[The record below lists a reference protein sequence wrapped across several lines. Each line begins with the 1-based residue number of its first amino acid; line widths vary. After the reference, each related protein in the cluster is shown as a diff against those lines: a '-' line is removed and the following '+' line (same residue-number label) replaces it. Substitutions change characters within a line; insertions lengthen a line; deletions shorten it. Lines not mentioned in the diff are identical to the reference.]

1 MYCNASLATAVNQ
14 INGEPREK
22 ARRRIADLNRW
33 DRLIP
38 SASDRQALLES
49 LLWQALGTVEG
60 RVRPLGVV
68 STTPHASRL
77 DLKVE
82 DEASLGALLALLPYR
97 DRRGTWRGVRDLRA
111 RSEGNRLRLELVC
124 PGDSFRWREQDPP
137 PQVLLSG
144 FKSAVLPAQL
154 QAHSDALTSQGC
166 VPSWD
171 PQAFPYEQRRR
182 EPLARN
188 VLEQHRPGA
197 VIASAL
203 LRRTRVWQSL
213 AGRHDLTVE
222 HALADYGV
230 AWTVTRTIDTGVP
243 LHDDRIA
250 DVLTDSVVGPGLRFL
265 DHDCTPEVCTL
276 RFTPDARRAHTTL
289 AVTTR
294 AEIQSGSVSAR
305 PLLALGEAFPPRTA
319 FAAAQA
325 RRAPAPAAGHVVFLG
340 AVSDLRADRLWRDEP
355 DFLAQ
360 QLASAWALQGHRTA
374 VLTVGRTSDFDPD
387 FSSYRVTEWPREG
400 APSGHR
406 PITRLRLDCF
416 PGQLW
421 GGDIATP
428 RGLFDLVDTTA
439 IAQSLADA
447 RRRFDRILVINTCDG
462 PHLSKLY
469 QEVDHVV
476 LTLPQAWYART
487 ADTPPW
493 QRTSGESPTVGL
505 TPEGSALEWKHRHI
519 GSSTLSHMPF
529 AGVLLLHD
537 ASQPSPALDAFDT
550 QVEEHLSQL
559 GTPILGHFTYDPALM
574 PVNPHYPGA
583 GAATVLDPITTGQS
597 AAITSAAIG
606 LARRLWPD
614 EAQDDLKAVV
624 PTPSTQRKRRRRA
637 HEVAHVVT
645 RP

>member
-49 LLWQALGTVEG
+49 LLWQALGMVEG

-68 STTPHASRL
+68 STVPHASRL

-82 DEASLGALLALLPYR
+82 DETSLASLLALLPYR

-111 RSEGNRLRLELVC
+111 RSEGNHLRFELVC
-124 PGDSFRWREQDPP
+124 PSASFRWRDHAPQ
-137 PQVLLSG
+137 PQVLVSG
-144 FKSAVLPAQL
+144 FKSARLPAQL
-154 QAHSDALTSQGC
+154 QAHADALTSQGC

-197 VIASAL
+197 ALASAL

-213 AGRHDLTVE
+213 AGHHALTVD
-222 HALADYGV
+222 HALTDYGV
-230 AWTVTRTIDTGVP
+230 AWTVTRTIDTGEQ
-243 LHDDRIA
+243 LHDDRIT
-250 DVLTDSVVGPGLRFL
+250 DVLTDSVVGPGLLFL
-265 DHDCTPEVCTL
+265 DHDCCPEVCTL

-294 AEIQSGSVSAR
+294 AKNQPGSVSAR
-305 PLLALGEAFPPRTA
+305 PLLALGEPLPPRTP

-325 RRAPAPAAGHVVFLG
+325 RRSPAPAAGHVVFLG

-355 DFLAQ
+355 VFLAQ
-360 QLASAWALQGHRTA
+360 QLASAWALRGQRTA
-374 VLTVGRTSDFDPD
+374 VLTVDRTRDFNAD

-421 GGDIATP
+421 GGDIATS
-428 RGLFDLVDTTA
+428 RGLFHLVDTTA

-447 RRRFDRILVINTCDG
+447 RRRFDRILVTNACDG

-469 QEVDHVV
+469 QEVDHGAHASAGTVC
-476 LTLPQAWYART
+476 AG
-487 ADTPPW
+487 
-493 QRTSGESPTVGL
+493 SGN
-505 TPEGSALEWKHRHI
+505 
-519 GSSTLSHMPF
+519 
-529 AGVLLLHD
+529 
-537 ASQPSPALDAFDT
+537 PALAA
-550 QVEEHLSQL
+550 HL
-559 GTPILGHFTYDPALM
+559 GGEP
-574 PVNPHYPGA
+574 NC
-583 GAATVLDPITTGQS
+583 
-597 AAITSAAIG
+597 
-606 LARRLWPD
+606 
-614 EAQDDLKAVV
+614 
-624 PTPSTQRKRRRRA
+624 RA
-637 HEVAHVVT
+637 HP
-645 RP
+645 RRFGS

>member
-1 MYCNASLATAVNQ
+1 MYGNASLATAVNQ
-14 INGEPREK
+14 ISGEPREK
-22 ARRRIADLNRW
+22 ARRRIAELNRR

-49 LLWQALGTVEG
+49 LFWQALGTVEG
-60 RVRPLGVV
+60 CVRPLGVV
-68 STTPHASRL
+68 SSTPHASRL

-82 DEASLGALLALLPYR
+82 DEASLISLLALLPYR

-111 RSEGNRLRLELVC
+111 RSEGNRVRFELVC
-124 PGDSFRWREQDPP
+124 PSASFRWHDHDPQ
-137 PQVLLSG
+137 PQVVVSG
-144 FKSAVLPAQL
+144 FKSAVLPARL
-154 QAHSDALTSQGC
+154 QAHADALTRQGC

-197 VIASAL
+197 ALASAL

-213 AGRHDLTVE
+213 AGHHALTVN
-222 HALADYGV
+222 HTLTDYGV
-230 AWTVTRTIDTGVP
+230 AWTVTRTIDSGEQ
-243 LHDDRIA
+243 LHDERIT
-250 DVLTDSVVGPGLRFL
+250 DVLTDSVVGPGLLFL
-265 DHDCTPEVCTL
+265 DHDCSPEVCTL

-294 AEIQSGSVSAR
+294 ARNQPSSVSAR
-305 PLLALGEAFPPRTA
+305 PLLALGEPLPARTP

-355 DFLAQ
+355 VFLAQ

-374 VLTVGRTSDFDPD
+374 VLIVDRTSDFNAD
-387 FSSYRVTEWPREG
+387 FSSYRVTEWPREC
-400 APSGHR
+400 APLGHR

-421 GGDIATP
+421 GGDIATS
-428 RGLFDLVDTTA
+428 RSLFDPVDTTA
-439 IAQSLADA
+439 ISQSLTDA
-447 RRRFDRILVINTCDG
+447 RRRFDRILVTNACDG

-476 LTLPQAWYART
+476 LTLPQSRYAR
-487 ADTPPW
+487 AAETPPW
-493 QRTSGESPTVGL
+493 QRTSRESSTVEL
-505 TPEGSALEWKHRHI
+505 TPEGSALEWKHRHF
-519 GSSTLSHMPF
+519 GSSTFSHMPF

-537 ASQPSPALDAFDT
+537 ASQPSLASDTFDT
-550 QVEEHLSQL
+550 QVEEYLSQL

-574 PVNPHYPGA
+574 PVNPHHPGA

-597 AAITSAAIG
+597 AAITSAATG
-606 LARRLWPD
+606 LAQRLWPD
-614 EAQDDLKAVV
+614 DAPNAL
-624 PTPSTQRKRRRRA
+624 
-637 HEVAHVVT
+637 EVAVPAPSADPHWGA
-645 RP
+645 RELHS